1 MPTKQELL
9 RRADLYAQRHGL
21 VRGEQLG
28 FGVHGIVFVVESQ
41 TKPGRSAIKIH
52 EREEPYQRERNVY
65 LRLLRQPV
73 RLSLGKRPLKRIR
86 PLFQPGCLF
95 EKLRKSHEIPSL

>member
-21 VRGEQLG
+21 VRDERLG
-28 FGVHGIVFVVESQ
+28 FGVHGIVLVVESHTQ
-41 TKPGRSAIKIH
+41 PGRHAIKIH

-73 RLSLGKRPLKRIR
+73 RLSLGKLPAETDKALV
-86 PLFQPGCLF
+86 QA
-95 EKLRKSHEIPSL
+95 PSPF

>member
-9 RRADLYAQRHGL
+9 RRADLYAQRHGP
-21 VRGEQLG
+21 VRDERLG
-28 FGVHGIVFVVESQ
+28 LGVHGIVLVVESHTQ
-41 TKPGRSAIKIH
+41 PGRHAIKIH

-86 PLFQPGCLF
+86 PLFKPRRLF
-95 EKLRKSHEIPSL
+95 EKLRKPHEIPSL